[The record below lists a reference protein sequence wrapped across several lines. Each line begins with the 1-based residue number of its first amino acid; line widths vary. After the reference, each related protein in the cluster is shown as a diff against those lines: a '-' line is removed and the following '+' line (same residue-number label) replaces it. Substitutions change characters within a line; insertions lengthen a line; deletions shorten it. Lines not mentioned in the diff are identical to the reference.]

1 MTGHHW
7 WHNAS
12 LRTAAAVGEGW
23 RLFQTVYLPGE
34 FDREM
39 MEAIRRERLA
49 GALRRAARTSYFSPY
64 LAVTRILPE
73 RAESVLSC
81 LPVLEKDVLRHR
93 PEAVTTGLVDAW
105 DELRVHT
112 SGTTGSL
119 CRSLTTT
126 HDDSRLTESAATNL
140 RFLAAY
146 GLSPGLRV
154 IRATADPAHAPV
166 AFETMH
172 YLGGALVL
180 RINVSSLSSRD
191 TSHLERLCADF
202 KPDILWGQPLEA
214 LLAAL
219 RQSEGTLRL
228 PRLSAVFTHGD
239 SFDAGTR
246 ETITQVFG
254 CPHYDQ
260 YGLQEFGRV
269 GWECPQSLG
278 TYHVEEERLA
288 VSVDDDSQILISSLT
303 NRAMSLLRYRPG
315 DGGRLMR
322 EPCPCG
328 RPHARI
334 TGLVGRKRALIA
346 DADDTLV
353 NVKPV
358 RAVLDRMPLHRWQV
372 RQEEAG
378 RLEVLIV
385 PVDPADGAR
394 TAEEVRVALSQAVR
408 LHELTVRPVE
418 LVELATAAGTGKAPQ
433 FCLFTTQHTLSDSVA
448 QGTSLR

>member
-34 FDREM
+34 YDRETL
-39 MEAIRRERLA
+39 ELIRRERLA
-49 GALRRAARTSYFSPY
+49 GALHRAALTSYFAPH
-64 LAVTRILPE
+64 LAKTPVLPE
-73 RAESVLSC
+73 QAESVLAG
-81 LPVLEKDVLRHR
+81 LPVLEKEVLRHS

-112 SGTTGSL
+112 SGTTGDPVWI
-119 CRSLTTT
+119 T

-146 GLSPGLRV
+146 GLSPGLRM

-180 RINVSSLSSRD
+180 RINVSSLSPRD
-191 TSHLERLCADF
+191 TLHLERLCADF
-202 KPDILWGQPLEA
+202 KPDILWGQPLEV

-219 RQSEGTLRL
+219 RQQEGTLRL
-228 PRLSAVFTHGD
+228 PKLSAVFTHGD

-269 GWECPQSLG
+269 GWECPQSPG

-288 VSVDDDSQILISSLT
+288 VSVDDDSHILISSLT

-315 DGGRLMR
+315 DRVRLLH

-328 RPHARI
+328 RPHARM
-334 TGLVGRKRALIA
+334 TGLAGRKRALIA
-346 DADDTLV
+346 DADGTLV
-353 NVKPV
+353 NVKRV
-358 RAVLDRMPLHRWQV
+358 RAVLDRTPLHRWQV
-372 RQEEAG
+372 RQQEAG

-394 TAEEVRVALSQAVR
+394 TAEELRGELAGTVKLD
-408 LHELTVRPVE
+408 ELTVRPVE
-418 LVELATAAGTGKAPQ
+418 LVELATAAGKAPQ
-433 FCLFTTQHTLSDSVA
+433 FRLFTTQHTLSDAVA
-448 QGTSLR
+448 QGTSPR

>member
-12 LRTAAAVGEGW
+12 LRTAASVGEGW
-23 RLFQTVYLPGE
+23 RLFEAVYLPGE
-34 FDREM
+34 YDREVL
-39 MEAIRRERLA
+39 EEVRQERLTD
-49 GALRRAARTSYFSPY
+49 ALRRAAHTPYFAPH
-64 LAVTRILPE
+64 LAGTRIV
-73 RAESVLSC
+73 AEQADSVLAG
-81 LPVLEKDVLRHR
+81 LPVLEKEVLRHT
-93 PEAVTTGLVDAW
+93 PEAVTTQLIDPW

-112 SGTTGSL
+112 SGTTGEPVWI
-119 CRSLTTT
+119 T
-126 HDDSRLTESAATNL
+126 HDNSRLTESAATNL

-146 GLSPGLRV
+146 GLSPGVRI
-154 IRATADPAHAPV
+154 IRATADPAHPPV

-172 YLGGALVL
+172 YLGSALVL
-180 RINVSSLSSRD
+180 RINVSSLSAAD
-191 TSHLERLCADF
+191 TPYLERLCADF
-202 KPDILWGQPLEA
+202 KPDILWGQPLEV

-219 RQSEGTLRL
+219 RQSEGVLRL

-239 SFDAGTR
+239 SFDARTR
-246 ETITQVFG
+246 QTITQVFG

-269 GWECPQSLG
+269 AWECPQSLG

-288 VSVDDDSQILISSLT
+288 VSVDDLSQLLISSLT

-315 DGGRLMR
+315 DGARLLT

-328 RPHARI
+328 RPHVRM
-334 TGLVGRKRALIA
+334 TGLVGRKRALIE
-346 DADDTLV
+346 DADGALI

-358 RAVLDRMPLHRWQV
+358 RAVMDRTPLHRWQM

-394 TAEEVRVALSQAVR
+394 IAEEVRAELSRTVR
-408 LHELTVRPVE
+408 LDELTVRPVE
-418 LVELATAAGTGKAPQ
+418 LLELATAAGKAPQ
-433 FCLFTTQHTLSDSVA
+433 FRLFTTQHALSDA
-448 QGTSLR
+448 LTHGGAPRGKRG